1 MIDTVILIV
10 GFLCAGLVYSL
21 CVIEYG
27 LMARQH
33 VLFSMVRKYVH
44 QGPTLHAIVL
54 ALVVVSAVVSSVISN
69 QLNERFD
76 IASSSTGLSSSST
89 SALDITK
96 E

>member
-27 LMARQH
+27 LMTRQH
-33 VLFSMVRKYVH
+33 ALFSVIRKYVH
-44 QGPTLHAIVL
+44 QGPALNTIVL
-54 ALVVVSAVVSSVISN
+54 ALVVVSAAASSVVSS
-69 QLNERFD
+69 QLNQHFD
-76 IASSSTGLSSSST
+76 IALNTTETSST
-89 SALDITK
+89 SAAALTIIK

>member
-27 LMARQH
+27 LMSRQYA
-33 VLFSMVRKYVH
+33 LFSIVRKYVH
-44 QGPTLHAIVL
+44 QGPALHTTVL
-54 ALVVVSAVVSSVISN
+54 ALVVISAATSSVVSN
-69 QLNERFD
+69 QLNQQFD
-76 IASSSTGLSSSST
+76 TASNSSPSTAALS
-89 SALDITK
+89 IIK

>member
-21 CVIEYG
+21 CVIEFG

-33 VLFSMVRKYVH
+33 ALLSVVRKYVH
-44 QGPTLHAIVL
+44 QGPALNTIVL
-54 ALVVVSAVVSSVISN
+54 ALVLVSTATSSLVSSELNQQYDTASN
-69 QLNERFD
+69 
-76 IASSSTGLSSSST
+76 SST
-89 SALDITK
+89 STAALTIIK